1 MNVYKIS
8 GRIGQGAHGIVMK
21 AINVKTNREV
31 ALKRINYR
39 RPSELVPMHVFR
51 EILCLKLVDHHF
63 VVELLDVFTHS
74 LGCVLVFDFMPSGLA
89 EMIQDDEFELGE
101 AEIKSYMLMLLSG
114 ISHIHSMHIM
124 HRGENDIEQ
133 LALVLYTLGT
143 PTETTWPGLSSLPD
157 YNKIVFPESPGIPFP
172 ELLPDSDSEIVDLIS
187 QFLCYDSSKRPT
199 AIEAMHNAYFFKKPT
214 PCPLCNMP
222 KPKADH
228 RRQLANKP
236 SYLNVDSSMEEIF
249 QDLNE
254 LISYELSSSSSQSSD
269 WSVIYSFSAILNA
282 SNFNILLI
290 VTYDVQA
297 VKYTGSGIL
306 IANLQGIE
314 KNGIDAK
321 TLVKI
326 SSQHIFISNKGEE
339 KKNLKDVAVYY

>member
-199 AIEAMHNAYFFKKPT
+199 AIEFSRSQTGQAGFTA
-214 PCPLCNMP
+214 CNDVHLD
-222 KPKADH
+222 A
-228 RRQLANKP
+228 
-236 SYLNVDSSMEEIF
+236 
-249 QDLNE
+249 
-254 LISYELSSSSSQSSD
+254 
-269 WSVIYSFSAILNA
+269 
-282 SNFNILLI
+282 FNLI

>member
-282 SNFNILLI
+282 SNFNILFFRNCLPAE
-290 VTYDVQA
+290 D
-297 VKYTGSGIL
+297 IL
-306 IANLQGIE
+306 TIHNTCCCLNHIFLHRTVHHLQG
-314 KNGIDAK
+314 
-321 TLVKI
+321 
-326 SSQHIFISNKGEE
+326 EE
-339 KKNLKDVAVYY
+339 CSRVD